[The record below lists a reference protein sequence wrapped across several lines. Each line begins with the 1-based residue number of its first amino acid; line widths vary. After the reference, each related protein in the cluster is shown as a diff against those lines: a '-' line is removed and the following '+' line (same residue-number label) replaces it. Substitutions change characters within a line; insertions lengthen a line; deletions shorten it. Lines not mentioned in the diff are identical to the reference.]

1 MGQTAH
7 AGAPTGLAQKPTDGT
22 LELGLRDRSLELRL
36 DAAVAADEKRPRLA
50 RQTPL
55 ADPLIF
61 SLGRIVVSVDLD
73 VDEADPAACEGP
85 TNAVDDVDDGAA
97 GPARA
102 ESGGR
107 RPHHAPLMPGARFPP

>member
-7 AGAPTGLAQKPTDGT
+7 ARAPTGLAQEPADGT

-36 DAAVAADEKRPRLA
+36 DAAVAADQERPWLA

-61 SLGRIVVSVDLD
+61 ALGRIVVSIDLD
-73 VDEADPAACEGP
+73 VDEADPGAGEGP
-85 TNAVDDVDDGAA
+85 TNAVADVDNPAA
-97 GPARA
+97 RPARNEA
-102 ESGGR
+102 
-107 RPHHAPLMPGARFPP
+107 GAREHEP

>member
-7 AGAPTGLAQKPTDGT
+7 ARATTGLAQEPSDGT

-36 DAAVAADEKRPRLA
+36 DAAVTADEERPGLA

-61 SLGRIVVSVDLD
+61 ALGRIVVSIDLD
-73 VDEADPAACEGP
+73 VNEADSGAREGP
-85 TNAVDDVDDGAA
+85 SNAVGDVDDGAA
-97 GPARA
+97 RPART
-102 ESGGR
+102 ETGR
-107 RPHHAPLMPGARFPP
+107 REHEHERLVRGE

>member
-1 MGQTAH
+1 MGKTAH

-36 DAAVAADEKRPRLA
+36 DAAVAADEERPWLA

-61 SLGRIVVSVDLD
+61 ALGRIVVSVDLD
-73 VDEADPAACEGP
+73 MDEADPGAGEGP
-85 TNAVDDVDDGAA
+85 TNAVGHVDHGTGRAA
-97 GPARA
+97 RHAQGPRD
-102 ESGGR
+102 
-107 RPHHAPLMPGARFPP
+107 HQL